1 MKRGALFGS
10 AKDVTLIAAMSAT
23 LIAAQYAL
31 QMVAGVEI
39 VTALFSAYCFVFGV
53 RRGLTV
59 ATCFSMLRCFL
70 YGFTLSVIALY
81 LIYFNLFAL
90 VFGLLGKATAKFS
103 MRAKLF
109 CAAACAAMMTVC
121 FTLLDDVLA
130 PLIVGVRFWPYF
142 YASLPVMAVQT
153 VCALI
158 TVSLLFLPLDRAFG
172 MLKGAHPQADLH
184 AEESCSEGADSEDER

>member
-1 MKRGALFGS
+1 MKRVALFRS

-90 VFGLLGKATAKFS
+90 VFGLLGKATAKLADRRLKAGSAGRPHSKRLIFGNTRKALLKNTFS
-103 MRAKLF
+103 YSSSGISR
-109 CAAACAAMMTVC
+109 
-121 FTLLDDVLA
+121 
-130 PLIVGVRFWPYF
+130 
-142 YASLPVMAVQT
+142 
-153 VCALI
+153 LI
-158 TVSLLFLPLDRAFG
+158 T
-172 MLKGAHPQADLH
+172 
-184 AEESCSEGADSEDER
+184 ER